1 MANSNSIKQI
11 ENKEWIASLQY
22 LLENESPERVNE
34 ILKILHQT
42 AESYNVTSTYEEI
55 ITAYVNTIK
64 VKDEVAYPGNEKLEQ
79 EIENAIR
86 WNAMATVVK
95 ANKNISGLGGHIS
108 TYASIAT
115 LFEVG
120 FNHFFRGYDQN
131 APDLIYFQGHA
142 SPGIYARSFLEGRLN
157 ESNLNHFRREA
168 SFKDALSSY
177 PHARLMPDYWQFP
190 TVSMGFT
197 SLQAIYEARF
207 LKYLENR
214 GLKEK
219 NDQKVWA
226 YMGDGEM
233 DEPESLGAI
242 TLASREHLDNLIFVV
257 NCNLQRLDG
266 PVRGNGKIIDELEGI
281 FKGAGWNVI
290 KVVWGRDWDPIFE
303 ADKDDL
309 LKNRL
314 NNAVDGTIQRLAV
327 ANTKDFKKILA
338 AGNEELDAFLNN
350 FSDDTMSGLTWGG
363 HDRMKVFNAYHQA
376 VNSKG
381 EPTVILAQTIKGY
394 GMGSAGEAS
403 NEAHQ
408 QKKLNE
414 DQLKYYRDKF
424 QIPITDAE
432 VSKIPFYQLD
442 KKGDAYQYLMDQRSK
457 LNGFVPSRKNLAP
470 DFKMPK
476 QDIFEIF
483 NEGSNGREVTTTLA
497 FVQLLSKMLRDKN
510 IKDKVIPIIPDESR
524 TFGMDVLFGQVGIYA
539 SHGQKYEPIDKG
551 NMLFYKESRKGV
563 ILEEGITEA
572 GCMGTFIAAGNN
584 HTLNPHYTIPFFVF
598 YSMFGFQRVG
608 DLVWAAAD
616 ARAKGFMIGGIAGKT
631 TLSGEGLQHLDGYSH
646 LNVLAF
652 PSVMAYDPAFAYEL
666 AIIIQDGIKRMYA
679 DGEDLIYYIT
689 MLNQSY
695 VMPSMPKGVEEG
707 ILKGMYKFQTSEL
720 SSNKNKKVNLLASG
734 AIMYEVLE
742 AAATLEKEFEI
753 PVDIFSVTSF
763 KCLYEDARDVER
775 DRLQNNKI
783 NKNYLNEVLG
793 DDAVL
798 TIATSDYIKAVP
810 MTIAP
815 WVEGDFIAM
824 GADGFGLSDAVPHL
838 RDHFELAAKYIVR
851 ATVNHLVQKEK
862 LDKSAIEK
870 LNSLYKFES
879 DKPNPAN
886 FN

>member
-1 MANSNSIKQI
+1 MKQI
-11 ENKEWIASLQY
+11 ENREWIASLQY

-34 ILKILHQT
+34 ILKLLHQT
-42 AESYNVTSTYEEI
+42 AQSYNVSSSYQEI
-55 ITAYVNTIK
+55 ITDYVNTIA
-64 VKDEVAYPGNEKLEQ
+64 VKDEIAYPGDETLEQ

-95 ANKNISGLGGHIS
+95 ANKKISGLGGHIS

-120 FNHFFRGYDQN
+120 FNHFFKGYDN
-131 APDLIYFQGHA
+131 KEPDLIYFQGHA
-142 SPGIYARSFLEGRLN
+142 SPGIYARSFLEGRFN
-157 ESNLNHFRREA
+157 ETNLKRFRREA
-168 SFKDALSSY
+168 TYNDALSSY

-214 GLKEK
+214 GLKAK

-290 KVVWGRDWDPIFE
+290 KVVWGRNWDPIFK
-303 ADKDDL
+303 ADANGL
-309 LKNRL
+309 LTNRL
-314 NNAVDGTIQRLAV
+314 NTAVDGTIQRLAV
-327 ANTKDFKKILA
+327 AKSGDFKKILA
-338 AGNEELDAFLNN
+338 AGKDDLAQFLNQ
-350 FSDDTMSGLTWGG
+350 FSDQEMSGLTWGG
-363 HDRMKVFNAYHQA
+363 HDRLKVYNAYHQA
-376 VNSKG
+376 INAKDK
-381 EPTVILAQTIKGY
+381 PTVILAQTIKGY

-408 QKKLNE
+408 QKKLNT

-424 QIPITDAE
+424 AIPIKDDQINE
-432 VSKIPFYQLD
+432 IPFYTLD
-442 KKGDAYQYLMDQRSK
+442 KNGKAYQYLMDRRSK
-457 LNGFVPSRKNLAP
+457 LEGFIPSRKNLAP
-470 DFKMPK
+470 EFKMPK
-476 QDIFEIF
+476 QDVFEIF
-483 NEGSNGREVTTTLA
+483 DEGSKGREVTTTLA

-572 GCMGTFIAAGNN
+572 GCMASLIAAGNN
-584 HTLNPHYTIPFFVF
+584 HTSNPHYTIPFFVF

-666 AIIIQDGIKRMYA
+666 SVIIQDGIKRMYA
-679 DGEDLIYYIT
+679 DDEDLIYYIT

-695 VMPSMPKGVEEG
+695 IMPAKPKNVDQG
-707 ILKGMYKFQTSEL
+707 ILNGIYKFKASEKDVG
-720 SSNKNKKVNLLASG
+720 KNRKVELLAGG
-734 AIMYEVLE
+734 AIMYEVIEVAEILE
-742 AAATLEKEFEI
+742 NEFDVA
-753 PVDIFSVTSF
+753 VDIFSVTSF

-775 DRLQNNKI
+775 DRLQNNTIKDCLI
-783 NKNYLNEVLG
+783 NKVLSN
-793 DDAVL
+793 DAAL
-798 TIATSDYIKAVP
+798 TLAASDYIKAVP

-815 WVEGDFIAM
+815 WVKNDFIAM
-824 GADGFGLSDAVPHL
+824 GADGFGLSDAVPYL
-838 RDHFELAAKYIVR
+838 RDHFELSAKFIVR
-851 ATVNHLVQKEK
+851 ATVNHLIQKGV
-862 LDKSAIEK
+862 LDQSASEK
-870 LNSLYKFES
+870 LNNKFKFDSE
-879 DKPNPAN
+879 KANPAH